1 MSETIEGAVSAS
13 SAPGELELV
22 RSFINTKD
30 VETNSDELGSPE
42 QLQSWL
48 SAHGLMGDGAADEA
62 DLSRA
67 VELREALRAM
77 ALTNNGETVDEAAVE
92 AFNRVSGDLYLVV
105 RFSGNGK
112 TRLEPNGSGVNAAL
126 GHIVAAVYSAVVE
139 GIWQRLKAC
148 RNDTCQWA
156 FYDHSK
162 NRSGTWCTMSV
173 CGSRAKTRTYR
184 QRRRARATSR
194 ADS

>member
-13 SAPGELELV
+13 AAPGELELV

-42 QLQSWL
+42 QLQGWL
-48 SAHGLMGDGAADEA
+48 SAHGLMGDGAPDEA

-77 ALTNNGETVDEAAVE
+77 ALINNGETIDEAAVE
-92 AFNRVSGDLYLVV
+92 AFNRVSEDLYLVV
-105 RFSGNGK
+105 RFSGNGQ
-112 TRLEPNGSGVNAAL
+112 TRLEPHGSGVNAAL
-126 GHIVAAVYSAVVE
+126 GHVVAAVYSAMVE
-139 GIWQRLKAC
+139 GTWQRLKAC

-184 QRRRARATSR
+184 QRRRARETSR
-194 ADS
+194 ANS